1 MGAHL
6 LCSPAFLL
14 FSRVCFKPKLTFSF
28 SRHTLVSPPATN
40 AWVFFRISGGLF
52 NPAVSLGLAIVGA
65 ITPLRALILTVAQIL
80 GGITGSALILTI
92 LPGSLNVRT
101 TLAGGTSVAQ
111 GLFLEVSSI
120 SSAIC
125 AVRAARD

>member
-1 MGAHL
+1 ML
-6 LCSPAFLL
+6 NQCLCSPATFEVP
-14 FSRVCFKPKLTFSF
+14 RVCFKPKLIPPLLSP
-28 SRHTLVSPPATN
+28 SPPLLATN

-111 GLFLEVSSI
+111 GLFLEVSSL

-125 AVRAARD
+125 SVRTA